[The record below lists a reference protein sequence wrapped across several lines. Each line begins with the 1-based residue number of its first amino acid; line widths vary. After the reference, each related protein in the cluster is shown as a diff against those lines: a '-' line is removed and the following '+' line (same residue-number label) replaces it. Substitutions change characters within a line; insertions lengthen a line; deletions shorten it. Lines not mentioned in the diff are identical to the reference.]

1 MTAFPS
7 DYYDVFALF
16 THPRNHSISTAWG
29 NLSDGPITRDEAI
42 ACVADYFGKSGM
54 PQPTTQ
60 KVRVMHVQADVPARD
75 VTEDILAALEREMTE
90 EEAAEQ
96 AACERA
102 DDAAKLA
109 REEAA

>member
-16 THPRNHSISTAWG
+16 THPRNHGISTAWG
-29 NLSDGPITRDEAI
+29 NLSDGPVTRDEALE
-42 ACVADYFGKSGM
+42 CVADYFRGWS
-54 PQPTTQ
+54 QPSTRT
-60 KVRVMHVQADVPARD
+60 VRVMHVQADVPARD
-75 VTEDILAALEREMTE
+75 VTEDILAELEREMTE

-96 AACERA
+96 WACERA